1 MALPAPPDDG
11 GPRFQGVYP
20 GIVTNIVDEQHLGR
34 VEVKF
39 PWITADGERDVR
51 TWARLCSPY
60 ADNNQGLQV
69 MPAVDSEVIVAFGA
83 GQFEWAYIVG
93 SVWNGKE
100 KTPATPEQ
108 ANNIRLIRTR
118 ADSRLEFDD
127 TDGAAKVSITMRT
140 GHKVVLD
147 EAAQTITIRHGMG
160 CVITLDAVDINV
172 NANIALNVTAP
183 MVNVDA
189 ALSTFSGIVE
199 CDTLMADAFVLS
211 PGYSPGVGN
220 LL

>member
-11 GPRFQGVYP
+11 GPRYHGVYP
-20 GIVTNIVDEQHLGR
+20 AIVTNIVDEQNLGR

-60 ADNNQGLQV
+60 ADNEQGMQV

-83 GQFEWAYIVG
+83 GLFEWAYIVG

-100 KTPATPEQ
+100 KTAATPEQ

-118 ADSRLEFDD
+118 ANSRLEFDD
-127 TDGAAKVSITMRT
+127 GTPPKVSLTMAS

-147 EAAQTITIRHGMG
+147 DAAQEILVEHALGCSIRL
-160 CVITLDAVDINV
+160 TTTDINIHSV
-172 NANIALNVTAP
+172 VSLNVTALT
-183 MVNVDA
+183 VNVDA
-189 ALSTFSGIVE
+189 PVSTFSGIVKAS
-199 CDTLMADAFVLS
+199 TVIADAFVLS
-211 PGYSPGVGN
+211 PAYSPGVGN

>member
-11 GPRFQGVYP
+11 GPRYHGVYP
-20 GIVTNIVDEQHLGR
+20 AIVTNIVDEQNLGR

-60 ADNNQGLQV
+60 ADNEQGMQV

-83 GQFEWAYIVG
+83 GLFEWAYIVG

-100 KTPATPEQ
+100 KTAATPEQ

-118 ADSRLEFDD
+118 ANSRLEFDD
-127 TDGAAKVSITMRT
+127 GTPPKVSLTMAS

-147 EAAQTITIRHGMG
+147 DAAQEILVEHALGCSIRL
-160 CVITLDAVDINV
+160 TTTDINIHSV
-172 NANIALNVTAP
+172 VSLNVTALT
-183 MVNVDA
+183 VNVDA
-189 ALSTFSGIVE
+189 PVSTFSGIVKAN
-199 CDTLMADAFVLS
+199 TVIADAFVLS
-211 PGYSPGVGN
+211 PAYSPGVGN

>member
-11 GPRFQGVYP
+11 GPRYHGVYP
-20 GIVTNIVDEQHLGR
+20 AIVTNIVDEKNLGR

-39 PWITADGERDVR
+39 PWITGDGERDVR

-93 SVWNGKE
+93 SVWNGME
-100 KTPATPEQ
+100 TTAATPEQ
-108 ANNIRLIRTR
+108 ANNIRLFRTR

-127 TDGAAKVSITMRT
+127 STPPKVSLTMAS

-147 EAAQTITIRHGMG
+147 DAAQEILVEHAGGCSIRLTPLSIEIDAN
-160 CVITLDAVDINV
+160 VSLD
-172 NANIALNVTAP
+172 VTAP

-189 ALSTFSGIVE
+189 AVSTFSGIVE
-199 CDTLMADAFVLS
+199 CNTLMADAFVLS

>member
-11 GPRFQGVYP
+11 GPRYHGVYP
-20 GIVTNIVDEQHLGR
+20 AIVTNIVDEQHLGR

-60 ADNNQGLQV
+60 ADNDQGLQV

-83 GQFEWAYIVG
+83 GLFEWAYIVG

-100 KTPATPEQ
+100 KTAATPEQ

-127 TDGAAKVSITMRT
+127 STPPKVSLTMAS

-147 EAAQTITIRHGMG
+147 DAAQEILVQHASGCSIRLTPLS
-160 CVITLDAVDINV
+160 IEI
-172 NANIALNVTAP
+172 NANVSLDVTAP

-189 ALSTFSGIVE
+189 AMSTFTGIVE
-199 CDTLMADAFVLS
+199 CQTLMADAFVLS

>member
-1 MALPAPPDDG
+1 MYPA
-11 GPRFQGVYP
+11 
-20 GIVTNIVDEQHLGR
+20 IVTNIVDRADLGR

-39 PWITADGERDVR
+39 PWITDDGERDVR

-60 ADNNQGLQV
+60 ADNDQGLQI

-83 GQFEWAYIVG
+83 GLFEWAYIVG

-100 KTPATPEQ
+100 KTAATPEQ
-108 ANNIRLIRTR
+108 ANNIRLLRTR

-127 TDGAAKVSITMRT
+127 TAPPKVSLTMPS
-140 GHKVVLD
+140 GHRVVLD
-147 EAAQTITIRHGMG
+147 DAAQEILVEHAGGCSIRLTPLS
-160 CVITLDAVDINV
+160 IEI
-172 NANIALNVTAP
+172 NANVSLDVTAP

-189 ALSTFSGIVE
+189 AMSTFTGIVE
-199 CDTLMADAFVLS
+199 CKTLMADAFVLS